1 MIYRS
6 WSVVQ
11 CRILLLLRRLFLNSN
26 GKRLEGGGGGGSEE
40 MSSSLARQLG
50 GEELGFVQVDP
61 VSAQAKR
68 SRRTAWGMWGGGVE
82 GRRGRS
88 GRWKRVLCCLVQV
101 DGRGGD
107 QIPSTHPRGESREGC
122 EVVSHAEPRHSCKT
136 PACKIYFLSVSSPP
150 PPGVPFLPA
159 STASTFPSFPLL
171 LHAEGRWKI
180 LARSLLF
187 QTRHLETSAYS
198 GMTEVK

>member
-136 PACKIYFLSVSSPP
+136 PACKIYLRSVSSPP
-150 PPGVPFLPA
+150 PPAFPF
-159 STASTFPSFPLL
+159 SLL
-171 LHAEGRWKI
+171 LLLPLSLPSPSSSTLRVGGKSWRGHCCFKLDTWKPVH
-180 LARSLLF
+180 
-187 QTRHLETSAYS
+187 TLE
-198 GMTEVK
+198 